1 VASLGFRVEYRRRMN
16 RSDLKWALDAVL
28 PHVGKTAQ
36 TNVVGLEQ
44 SAHSFLTVYAT
55 DRYTIATASCEAGPN
70 VDVRMT
76 SQEARELLRFIRPSL
91 KAHEEQEVVMLDDHV
106 EHELHVAHDDDS
118 AVFEMIESPIN
129 LHDLNNFMT
138 KLWVAAEEYQHLIFW
153 PRLFGRFAKA
163 ERHETD
169 RLVLSPR
176 HTSDHYGA
184 ALVNVGEHFHGA
196 IVGMEYAHTTQ
207 EEQAA

>member
-1 VASLGFRVEYRRRMN
+1 VN

-118 AVFEMIESPIN
+118 AVFELIQTPTFD
-129 LHDLNNFMT
+129 LFDLNNFMT
-138 KLWVAAEEYQHLIFW
+138 KLRDSREEYQQLIFW

-169 RLVLSPR
+169 RLTLSPR
-176 HTSDHYGA
+176 HTSDRYGA
-184 ALVNVGEHFHGA
+184 ALVNVGERFHGA
-196 IVGMEYAHTTQ
+196 IVGMEYEAHTV

>member
-1 VASLGFRVEYRRRMN
+1 VN
-16 RSDLKWALDAVL
+16 RSDLKWALDATL

-44 SAHSFLTVYAT
+44 SANSFLTVYAT

-76 SQEARELLRFIRPSL
+76 GQEARELLRFIRPSL

-118 AVFEMIESPIN
+118 AVFELVEPSFSLAELNQFMNKLGAAPEEYE
-129 LHDLNNFMT
+129 HDL
-138 KLWVAAEEYQHLIFW
+138 LVFW

-163 ERHETD
+163 ERYETD
-169 RLVLSPR
+169 RLILSPR
-176 HTSDHYGA
+176 HTSDRYGA
-184 ALVNVGEHFHGA
+184 ALVSVGEHFHGA
-196 IVGMEYAHTTQ
+196 IAGMEYEAHITL

>member
-1 VASLGFRVEYRRRMN
+1 VN

-44 SAHSFLTVYAT
+44 SANSFLTVYAT

-91 KAHEEQEVVMLDDHV
+91 KAHEEQEVTMV
-106 EHELHVAHDDDS
+106 EHEGELHVAHDDDS
-118 AVFEMIESPIN
+118 AVFELVESTFS
-129 LHDLNNFMT
+129 LAELDSFMN
-138 KLWVAAEEYQHLIFW
+138 KLRSAREEYEQIVYW
-153 PRLFGRFAKA
+153 PRMFGRFAKA

-176 HTSDHYGA
+176 HTSDRYGA
-184 ALVNVGEHFHGA
+184 ALVSVGEHFHGA
-196 IVGMEYAHTTQ
+196 IAGMEYEAHTLK
-207 EEQAA
+207 EQAA

>member
-1 VASLGFRVEYRRRMN
+1 VN

-76 SQEARELLRFIRPSL
+76 GQEARELLRFIRPTL

-118 AVFEMIESPIN
+118 AVFELVESTFS
-129 LHDLNNFMT
+129 LAELDSFMN
-138 KLWVAAEEYQHLIFW
+138 KLQSAREEYQQLIFW
-153 PRLFGRFAKA
+153 PRLFGRFEKA
-163 ERHETD
+163 GRYETD
-169 RLVLSPR
+169 RLTLSPR
-176 HTSDHYGA
+176 HTSDRYGA
-184 ALVNVGEHFHGA
+184 ALVSVGEHFHGA
-196 IVGMEYAHTTQ
+196 IAGMEYEAHITL